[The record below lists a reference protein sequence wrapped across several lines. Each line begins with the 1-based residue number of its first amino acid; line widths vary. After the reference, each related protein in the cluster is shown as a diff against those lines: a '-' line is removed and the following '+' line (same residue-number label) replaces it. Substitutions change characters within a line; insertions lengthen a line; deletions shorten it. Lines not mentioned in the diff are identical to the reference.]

1 MRRVIGFVGSKS
13 KTRYL
18 NQISSG
24 LFESDLIKR
33 KKKQLKLFGWTE
45 LVRVIIRLP
54 EPNPWISLVLFLL
67 LAPKEQFDGASS
79 NHMLC
84 CRRLTAGLI

>member
-18 NQISSG
+18 NQINSS

-33 KKKQLKLFGWTE
+33 EKKNNLNYLVGLNWFGS
-45 LVRVIIRLP
+45 LLGY
-54 EPNPWISLVLFLL
+54 PNPTR
-67 LAPKEQFDGASS
+67 EY
-79 NHMLC
+79 
-84 CRRLTAGLI
+84 R